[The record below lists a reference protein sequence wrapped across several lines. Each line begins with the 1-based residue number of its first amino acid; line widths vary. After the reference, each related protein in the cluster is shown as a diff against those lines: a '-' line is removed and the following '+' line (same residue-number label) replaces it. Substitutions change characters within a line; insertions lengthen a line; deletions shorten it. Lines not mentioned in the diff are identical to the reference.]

1 MTERLFV
8 DTTVFA
14 YSGGGP
20 HELREACRALL
31 ALAST
36 GDAQLHASVEVVQE
50 YLFHRLRKVA
60 RPQALAEARDVAAMC
75 LLHPFDTDVLE
86 LSLALVESSGV
97 RGRDAVHAATA
108 LQHGFDTI
116 VTADRDFDQVPGLT
130 RVDPRTLA

>member
-8 DTTVFA
+8 DMTVFA
-14 YSGGGP
+14 YAGGGP

-130 RVDPRTLA
+130 RADPRTLA